1 MKKTLTFVILSL
13 VTVSLFSGYYNYLS
27 GSNISTSQTSTMTV
41 VIEATSDILNCGISS
56 TFDPSKSDLGLTD
69 LSTKSFDPV
78 INTTS
83 QNWSY
88 KGKIDELY
96 VWWQIYSSNKYDV
109 TITLSTLKDV
119 ATKKIVIP
127 YSVNIYTLD
136 SNSNYVSGEEIY
148 IEKNDKN
155 ETVYNY
161 TSTGSIESGHR
172 KLSFLTDEARGI
184 EVANSFQATLT
195 VKVSSV

>member
-96 VWWQIYSSNKYDV
+96 VWWQIYSSNKL
-109 TITLSTLKDV
+109 IAFLQG
-119 ATKKIVIP
+119 
-127 YSVNIYTLD
+127 NILRFKVK
-136 SNSNYVSGEEIY
+136 S
-148 IEKNDKN
+148 
-155 ETVYNY
+155 
-161 TSTGSIESGHR
+161 
-172 KLSFLTDEARGI
+172 LTDIYRLEQFR
-184 EVANSFQATLT
+184 
-195 VKVSSV
+195 